1 MGMPRKDQDLSQ
13 AEFEVL
19 KVLWDLAPAT
29 VRDVMNEL
37 HARGRKVAYTTVLTF
52 LTRLKQKGFVA
63 TKKSGQAYVYK
74 PRVTRDRIV
83 KSRLAEMI
91 DQLFDGAAAPL
102 VLQLMQT
109 ESFSADEI
117 AHLRRLIDDLD
128 EESRVEED

>member
-1 MGMPRKDQDLSQ
+1 MPRKDQDLSQ

-19 KVLWDLAPAT
+19 KVLWDLGPSS

-37 HARGRKVAYTTVLTF
+37 HARDRKVAYTTVLTF

-63 TKKSGQAYVYK
+63 TKKSGQAFIYK
-74 PRVTRDRIV
+74 PRVSRDRIV
-83 KSRLAEMI
+83 RSRLTDVI

-109 ESFSADEI
+109 ERFTPDEI

-128 EESRVEED
+128 ETS

>member
-1 MGMPRKDQDLSQ
+1 MPRKDQDLSQ

>member
-128 EESRVEED
+128 EEPQVQED